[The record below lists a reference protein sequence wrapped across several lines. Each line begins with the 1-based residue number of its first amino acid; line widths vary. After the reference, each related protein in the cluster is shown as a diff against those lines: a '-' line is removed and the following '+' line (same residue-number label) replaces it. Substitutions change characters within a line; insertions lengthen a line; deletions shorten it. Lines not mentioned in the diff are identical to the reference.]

1 VVHGPPS
8 LPFSRVSS
16 ISEGPASG
24 KPRVV
29 VVVLNWN
36 LPADTLRC
44 LHTTAPLVRA
54 GASVVV
60 VDNGS
65 EKPAWAQL
73 NDSVHAAFAY
83 SVDVSG
89 SQAYTAKIDAG
100 QLALVRVEQNLG
112 YAGGNNVGL
121 RIALNSGA
129 EWVIL
134 LNNDCEVPPDLIDGL
149 TNGAPGMTRVGAVG
163 CQLLTFDD
171 PPQILYGGGK
181 RLYAFGVHVLTKWRK
196 PSGWWPVNFVP
207 FACVAL
213 STEALRK
220 LGLLDERYFA
230 YVEDCEYSY
239 RLAEDGWAMAVNLD
253 VRVKHRVSASLG
265 RRSPRYYYYVARNT
279 PLFILERLKT
289 PAQLLSIACFIAQC
303 AGLVA
308 KLSVSG
314 RFGEASAVFSGWKD
328 YLLRRTGAMPG

>member
-1 VVHGPPS
+1 M
-8 LPFSRVSS
+8 
-16 ISEGPASG
+16 
-24 KPRVV
+24 
-29 VVVLNWN
+29 
-36 LPADTLRC
+36 RC
-44 LHTTAPLVRA
+44 LQTTAPLVRA

-65 EKPAWAQL
+65 LQARWVEF
-73 NDSVHAAFAY
+73 NDAVHASFPECAG
-83 SVDVSG
+83 VTDE
-89 SQAYTAKIDAG
+89 QAYAARIDRG
-100 QLALVRVEQNLG
+100 RLALVRLEHNLG
-112 YAGGNNVGL
+112 YAGGNNVGV

-149 TNGAPGMTRVGAVG
+149 TNGAPGMTRVGAIG

-171 PPQILYGGGK
+171 PPRILYGGGK
-181 RLYAFGVHVLTKWRK
+181 RMYAFGVHWLTKWRK
-196 PSGWWPVNFVP
+196 PSGWWRVNFVP

-213 STEALRK
+213 SGEALGK

-230 YVEDCEYSY
+230 YVEDCEYSH
-239 RLAEDGWAMAVNLD
+239 RLAEDGWTMAVNLE

-289 PAQLLSIACFIAQC
+289 PWQSLSIACFFAQC
-303 AGLVA
+303 VVLVA
-308 KLSVSG
+308 TLSISG
-314 RFGEASAVFSGWKD
+314 RFAEAQAVLLGWKD
-328 YLLRRTGAMPG
+328 YALRRTGAMRD